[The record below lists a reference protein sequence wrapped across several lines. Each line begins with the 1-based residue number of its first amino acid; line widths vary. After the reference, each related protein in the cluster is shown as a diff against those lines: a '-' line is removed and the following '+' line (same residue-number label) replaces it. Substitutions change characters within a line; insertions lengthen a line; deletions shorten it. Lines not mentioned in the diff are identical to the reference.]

1 MNKNHLYDYDCL
13 TIRRTKV
20 TENKEPLIKR
30 ETSLWKNIHKL
41 LKKEHTHTQTIKER
55 IYTNTRV
62 MKVKIH
68 KKKKKKKKKTKNKR
82 NKSHEEKLTYQENK
96 EFVEIKE
103 RAKRVLV
110 WCAVYIPL
118 EK

>member
-1 MNKNHLYDYDCL
+1 
-13 TIRRTKV
+13 
-20 TENKEPLIKR
+20 
-30 ETSLWKNIHKL
+30 
-41 LKKEHTHTQTIKER
+41 
-55 IYTNTRV
+55 

-68 KKKKKKKKKTKNKR
+68 KKKKKKKTKNKR